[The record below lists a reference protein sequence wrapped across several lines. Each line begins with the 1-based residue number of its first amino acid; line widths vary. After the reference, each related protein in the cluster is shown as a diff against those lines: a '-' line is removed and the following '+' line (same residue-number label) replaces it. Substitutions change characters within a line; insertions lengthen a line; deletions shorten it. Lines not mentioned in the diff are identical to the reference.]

1 MFFRFLSATVT
12 RFVSRQSALLAS
24 AVVLTGCAN
33 LEVRRVPNGERAAGC
48 DRQEGF
54 RYYLNRPYVVVKEP
68 ILVMERRT
76 LVKVDGASL
85 APGKGGPEKPPPP
98 KEVRMTFL
106 DGPRAGQTFRLGDLP
121 VENPAS
127 NGVRLVSPQ
136 ELQTIQ
142 DRLKA
147 MAAPGDVVTAS
158 FRPSGNPQT
167 VIVNNEI
174 APGNDGFFA
183 AAAQSVPSGT
193 PTVALSDIAEAS
205 LTMPDKLAVSDPTV
219 LKGAIDIIY
228 LPDLD
233 EQYVVKSKNC
243 LAKSAFGLAF
253 KNGTEL
259 VEVQGEH
266 DTTTVALS
274 FLNLLQT
281 AINAASGIEQQR
293 ATNQAKSLQSGS
305 SVTKAALA
313 DIEAEARQKKVAVW
327 QLVERV
333 SIKPGVYRLNKPWE
347 NSDEHGLHPV
357 GCGLLAKLGLPTT
370 AEIVD
375 FRQIGTISPS
385 APTKSNGKK

>member
-1 MFFRFLSATVT
+1 MFFRFLSATAT
-12 RFVSRQSALLAS
+12 RFISMQSAFLAS

-33 LEVRRVPNGERAAGC
+33 LEVRRVPTGERAAGC
-48 DRQEGF
+48 DKQEGF

-76 LVKVDGASL
+76 LVKVDGVSL
-85 APGKGGPEKPPPP
+85 KGGPEKVPPA
-98 KEVRMTFL
+98 KDVRMTFV

-121 VENPAS
+121 VENPGS

-142 DRLKA
+142 DRVKA
-147 MAAPGDVVTAS
+147 MAAPSDIVAAS
-158 FRPSGNPQT
+158 FRPSVNPAPT

-174 APGNDGFFA
+174 APANDGFFA

-193 PTVALSDIAEAS
+193 PMAAFSDIAEAS

-281 AINAASGIEQQR
+281 AIGAASGIEQQR
-293 ATNQAKSLQSGS
+293 AANQAKSLQTGS
-305 SVTKAALA
+305 SSAKAALA
-313 DIEAEARQKKVAVW
+313 DLEAEARQSKVAVW
-327 QLVERV
+327 QMVERV
-333 SIKPGVYRLNKPWE
+333 SIKPGIYRLNKPWE
-347 NSDEHGLHPV
+347 NSDDPGLHPV

-370 AEIVD
+370 VEIVD
-375 FRQIGTISPS
+375 FRQIGTIGPNVS
-385 APTKSNGKK
+385 TKPNFKK